1 MKKLFKLL
9 FLIQVLVACSPD
21 DLVVDP
27 EENIPPKIRTVE
39 VIKNDIS
46 DVYSFQYN
54 EDNSKLISVFATVY
68 CMQVYPIQLIMQK

>member
-1 MKKLFKLL
+1 MR
-9 FLIQVLVACSPD
+9 SPD

-27 EENIPPKIRTVE
+27 GDNIPPKIRTVE

-54 EDNSKLISVFATVY
+54 EDNSKLISVLRNGVLVCKF
-68 CMQVYPIQLIMQK
+68 ILFS

>member
-1 MKKLFKLL
+1 MCMKKLFKLL

-27 EENIPPKIRTVE
+27 EDNIPPKIRTVE

-54 EDNSKLISVFATVY
+54 
-68 CMQVYPIQLIMQK
+68 